1 MNVYYTKS
9 TKTPYKETKN
19 VPQGSFGLMATLQ
32 VQVLVGWGVRAEIQ
46 VCEREFHTHKNL
58 DYFIV
63 RFLSQIIIK
72 KKKG

>member
-1 MNVYYTKS
+1 MYITLSLNVYYTKS

-32 VQVLVGWGVRAEIQ
+32 VQVLVSWGVRVEVQ
-46 VCEREFHTHKNL
+46 VCKREFHTDKNL

-63 RFLSQIIIK
+63 RFLSQII
-72 KKKG
+72 

>member
-1 MNVYYTKS
+1 
-9 TKTPYKETKN
+9 
-19 VPQGSFGLMATLQ
+19 MATLQ